1 MRILFIII
9 FYYFLGSGDI
19 SAQRDSAYIEL
30 FPNLARINTGFR
42 YRDRSLE
49 FKTTSGEELKLE
61 NQVLAFRIGGRLK
74 FASYTFSIPI
84 ADLTAEMNEERSKN
98 FGLGLTLFMR
108 QHLLSGSFRSTKG
121 FRSISSEGERVFRD
135 DVDLFTATLYGF
147 HVFNNKQF
155 SLRSSFKQRDR
166 QIKRSG
172 SFIGGL
178 LLDRRRLLTDGL
190 LIPLDNG
197 EEEWLTRLA
206 QTKVG
211 VGVGYAHTFMFGER
225 FFLTPFAVVGPE
237 FRFINFD
244 AINGGKR
251 QDDFRVSPRLRGY
264 LAAGWNGDKTAVSL
278 SALYLPGL
286 DITENLDTR
295 FNNFTVELRI
305 TRRFLYPDRPKKNP

>member
-1 MRILFIII
+1 MRFLFIII
-9 FYYFLGSGDI
+9 VYCFLGSGPL
-19 SAQRDSAYIEL
+19 SAQRDSTFIEL

-49 FKTTSGEELKLE
+49 FKTNSGEELKLE
-61 NQVLAFRIGGRLK
+61 NRNLAFRIGGRFK
-74 FASYTFSIPI
+74 FASYTFSVPI
-84 ADLTAEMNEERSKN
+84 ADLTAETNEERSKN

-108 QHLLSGSFRSTKG
+108 QHLLSGSFRNTKG
-121 FRSISSEGERVFRD
+121 FRSLSPEGERIFRD
-135 DVDLFTATLYGF
+135 DVDLFTATVYGF
-147 HVFNNKQF
+147 HVFNNKRF

-166 QIKRSG
+166 QLKKSG

-178 LLDRRRLLTDGL
+178 LFDRRRLRTDGL

-211 VGVGYAHTFMFGER
+211 IGVGYAHTFMLSEHV
-225 FFLTPFAVVGPE
+225 FFTPFAVVGPE

-244 AINGGKR
+244 AVNGGKR
-251 QDDFRVSPRLRGY
+251 QNDFRVSPRLRGY
-264 LAAGWNGDKTAVSL
+264 LAAGWNGDRTAVSL
-278 SALYLPGL
+278 STLYLPGL

-305 TRRFLYPDRPKKNP
+305 TRRFLYPKNRKKNQ

>member
-1 MRILFIII
+1 MRFLVI
-9 FYYFLGSGDI
+9 FFMLCFCCNGELC
-19 SAQRDSAYIEL
+19 AQRDSTFIEL
-30 FPNLARINTGFR
+30 FPNLARVNTGFR
-42 YRDRSLE
+42 YRERSLE
-49 FKTTSGEELKLE
+49 FKTNAGEAFKLE
-61 NQVLAFRIGGRLK
+61 DRALTFRIGGRYR

-84 ADLTAEMNEERSKN
+84 ADLTAEPDEERIRN

-108 QHLLSGSFRSTKG
+108 QHLLSGSFRNTIG
-121 FRSISSEGERVFRD
+121 FRSVTPEGVRTFRD

-147 HVFNNKQF
+147 HVFNNKRF

-166 QIKRSG
+166 QLKTSG

-178 LLDRRRLLTDGL
+178 LLDRRRLKTEGL
-190 LIPLDNG
+190 LVPLDSG

-211 VGVGYAHTFMFGER
+211 VGVGYAHTFMLSER
-225 FFLTPFAVVGPE
+225 MFLTPFAVVGPE

-244 AINGGKR
+244 AVNGGKR
-251 QDDFRVSPRLRGY
+251 QNDFRVSPRLRGY
-264 LAAGWNGDKTAVSL
+264 LACGWNGDRTAISL

-295 FNNFTVELRI
+295 INNFTAELRI
-305 TRRFLYPDRPKKNP
+305 TRRFLYPKPAKKQP